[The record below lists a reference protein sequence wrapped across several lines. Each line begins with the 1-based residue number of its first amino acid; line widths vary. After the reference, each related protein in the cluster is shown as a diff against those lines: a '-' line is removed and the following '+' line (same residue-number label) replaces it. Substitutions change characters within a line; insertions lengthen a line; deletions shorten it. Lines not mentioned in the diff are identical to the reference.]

1 MGYFKQLDIEIK
13 ESLAKPEGQ
22 KLTKN
27 DLIIRLHHSHKSARV
42 AIETAQNS
50 TESEEKKQL
59 IKIGATYLEIAEK
72 YFLRL
77 IK

>member
-1 MGYFKQLDIEIK
+1 MGYFKELDITIK
-13 ESLAKPEGQ
+13 ESLAKPDGQ

-27 DLIIRLHHSHKSARV
+27 DLIIRLHHAHRSARL
-42 AIETAQNS
+42 ATQTAETTA
-50 TESEEKKQL
+50 ESEDKKQL
-59 IKIGATYLEIAEK
+59 LKIGATYLEIAEK